1 MCRKNVRYVIVIAGG
16 FSETGKKK
24 GAELEGKILE
34 LIKVSRTRVIGPNT
48 VGVYLPKS
56 KVSTAL
62 TLPDRTD
69 LP

>member
-16 FSETGKKK
+16 FSETGKK
-24 GAELEGKILE
+24 GAELERKILE
-34 LIKVSRTRVIGPNT
+34 LIKGSRTRVIGPNT

-62 TLPDRTD
+62 TLPDRTA